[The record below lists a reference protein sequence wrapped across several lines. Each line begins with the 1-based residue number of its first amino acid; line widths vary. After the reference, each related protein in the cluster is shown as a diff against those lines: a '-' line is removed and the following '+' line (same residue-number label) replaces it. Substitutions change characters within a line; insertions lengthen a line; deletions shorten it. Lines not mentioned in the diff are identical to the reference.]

1 MASRIEAFYPEL
13 GARIQSVRNR
23 RGVTQ
28 QQLGL
33 RLNPPN
39 TRVLI
44 SNIESGKQRVLLHTL
59 AQIATALEV
68 TIEDLLPPGQSDRG
82 ANLETSSATRLTQEL
97 ENKLKIPKKDIQ
109 RLTSQLQAQN
119 ERRNA

>member
-1 MASRIEAFYPEL
+1 M
-13 GARIQSVRNR
+13 
-23 RGVTQ
+23 
-28 QQLGL
+28 
-33 RLNPPN
+33 
-39 TRVLI
+39 
-44 SNIESGKQRVLLHTL
+44 HTL